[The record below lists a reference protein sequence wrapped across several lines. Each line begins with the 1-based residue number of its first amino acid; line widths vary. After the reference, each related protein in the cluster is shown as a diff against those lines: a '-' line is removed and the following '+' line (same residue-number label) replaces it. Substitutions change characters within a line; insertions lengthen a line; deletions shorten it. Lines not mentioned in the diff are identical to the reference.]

1 MSKFLT
7 TLKHSQKLWLPVL
20 IVAVFLAGWYVGL
33 PARSGGEPSGA
44 SDTTWTCSMHPQ
56 VRQPNPGLCPICAMD
71 LIPLEPGG
79 EGGLREIKVTPEAA
93 ALMDLRVS
101 PVVREPAAIHL
112 DLFGKIAYDERR
124 VTTTTARVA
133 GRLDRFFID
142 YTGTLVRKGDHIA
155 EIYSPNLLVAQQDLI
170 KAVQG
175 LARAKNGGTAAAIR
189 TQERLVQ
196 SARERLRLL
205 QLADD
210 QIDAIAKKETPS
222 DHITIFAR
230 QDGIVTERHVVEGAY
245 VKEGESLFSVASLE
259 SVWLNMEAYES
270 DLPWLKF
277 AQDVAFTVEA
287 IPGEVFH
294 GRIAY
299 IDPEID
305 PMRRVVNVR
314 VNVPNKRRLLKP
326 GMFVRATVD
335 ARVAAGGKIVDD
347 DLADKWISPMHP
359 EVVRDAP
366 GECPICG
373 MPLVLGKEL
382 GFVRSSSGQIEQ
394 NPLLVPA
401 SSVLKTGKRAT
412 VYVRLTGSP
421 EPKFEGREIMLG
433 ARVDEQYIVE
443 SGLSEG
449 EMVVTRG
456 AFKLDSELQLK
467 AKPSMMN
474 RNSGLTETPAAE
486 ADASLLG
493 QWGAVPRALGR
504 LESAVKASDQK
515 AAHAAISDMGAAID
529 SVNTESFP
537 GKALQGWREFSN
549 RLKNALS
556 DAHKAPAGELPI
568 TYRDLRHEIAE
579 AGRYLGLPSE
589 PVHATASIDGE
600 KLKTLIEALKEYF
613 ALSKALA
620 ADDKDAAASAAERLA
635 ASLGALGIDGTALK
649 ASTDLS
655 AKRKAFEPVSNALVA
670 MVKEIGADRVGN
682 VYVAHCPMAFDYEG
696 ADWLSPEPSILNPYF
711 GEEMLTCGTVTENL
725 SFDPK
730 QAVRDSEKK
739 SGAQHEHKH

>member
-1 MSKFLT
+1 MSKLLT
-7 TLKHSQKLWLPVL
+7 TLKHSQKLWLPAL
-20 IVAVFLAGWYVGL
+20 IATVFLAGWYVGL
-33 PARSGGEPSGA
+33 PAKSGGDSSGA

-71 LIPLEPGG
+71 LIPLEAGG

-175 LARAKNGGTAAAIR
+175 VARAKNGGTAAAIR

-270 DLPWLKF
+270 DLAWLKF

-314 VNVPNKRRLLKP
+314 VNVPNERRLLKP

-335 ARVAAGGKIVDD
+335 ARVAAGGKLVDE

-359 EVVRDAP
+359 EIVRDAP
-366 GECPICG
+366 GDCPICG

-382 GFVRSSSGQIEQ
+382 GFIRASDGEVEQ
-394 NPLLVPA
+394 NPLLIPA
-401 SSVLKTGKRAT
+401 TSVLKTGKRAT

-421 EPKFEGREIMLG
+421 EPKFEGREIVLG
-433 ARVDEQYIVE
+433 ARVDGQYIVE

-486 ADASLLG
+486 AEASLLG
-493 QWGAVPRALGR
+493 QWRPMPRALGR
-504 LESAVKASDQK
+504 FAK
-515 AAHAAISDMGAAID
+515 AAEAGEMRDAHEAMADMKAAIAAVD
-529 SVNTESFP
+529 TSSFQP
-537 GKALQGWREFSN
+537 KALQEWREFSM
-549 RLKNALS
+549 RLTNVLTVAHNATAS
-556 DAHKAPAGELPI
+556 DLAIA
-568 TYRDLRHEIAE
+568 YRDVRQAVEE
-579 AGRYLGLPSE
+579 AGRYLGLPSYPAAPIDHGSE
-589 PVHATASIDGE
+589 EQLAALRKALEHYHPLADALARDNYPTAAAARDR
-600 KLKTLIEALKEYF
+600 LLADLAALDIQAADF
-613 ALSKALA
+613 TSASDMASLRKALA
-620 ADDKDAAASAAERLA
+620 SVSDALIAKVK
-635 ASLGALGIDGTALK
+635 AL
-649 ASTDLS
+649 
-655 AKRKAFEPVSNALVA
+655 
-670 MVKEIGADRVGN
+670 GADRVGN
-682 VYVAHCPMAFDYEG
+682 VYAVHCPMAFDYEG
-696 ADWLSPEPSILNPYF
+696 ADWLSPNPTVLNPYF
-711 GEEMLTCGTVTENL
+711 GAEMLTCGTVTANL
-725 SFDPK
+725 SFDRTTVPVTEDPH
-730 QAVRDSEKK
+730 AN
-739 SGAQHEHKH
+739 HKH